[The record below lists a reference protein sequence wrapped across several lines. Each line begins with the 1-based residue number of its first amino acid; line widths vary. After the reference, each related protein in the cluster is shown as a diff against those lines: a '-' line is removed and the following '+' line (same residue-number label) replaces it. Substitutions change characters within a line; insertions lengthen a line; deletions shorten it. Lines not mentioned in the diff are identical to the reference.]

1 MSVCMGCLKKI
12 ENGTYCNVCL
22 RKMFNGK
29 SPTLALKRSE
39 FQIIRYQKIDHFS
52 ISGVQDKISLKLS
65 GKNLVPTS
73 SEGEY
78 ILKPISQD
86 KVLQLQNDI
95 SANEHLTMQIAKQVF
110 KIRTA
115 ENALID
121 FADNESA
128 YITRRF
134 DRIGTEKLRQED
146 FCQIGGFSPE
156 TDGPNFK
163 YETSYEEIGQ
173 IVFDHCAA
181 PKIEIEKLYK
191 LILFNYIFGNGDAH
205 LKNFSLIETIDG
217 DFVLSPAYDLL
228 NTNIHFPN
236 ESRMALDL
244 FKDHETKH
252 YKINAFYGFEDFMK
266 LGEFYGIKS
275 IRVKKMII
283 EFANKREN
291 VEKLI
296 SQSFLSP
303 KCKEKY
309 LGIYLDRLKAII
321 DKT

>member
-1 MSVCMGCLKKI
+1 MSVCMGCLKQI
-12 ENGTYCNVCL
+12 EKGIYCNVCL
-22 RKMFNGK
+22 RKMFKGR
-29 SPTLALKRSE
+29 SPVLALKSSD

-65 GKNLVPTS
+65 GENLIPTT

-86 KVLQLQNDI
+86 NVPQLQNDI
-95 SANEHLTMQIAKQVF
+95 SANEHLTMQIAKQIF
-110 KIRTA
+110 KILTA

-121 FADNESA
+121 FIDNESA

-146 FCQIGGFSPE
+146 FCQIGGISPE

-163 YETSYEEIGQ
+163 YETSYEEMGKI
-173 IVFDHCAA
+173 ILDNCAA

-205 LKNFSLIETIDG
+205 LKNFSLIETING

-244 FKDHETKH
+244 FKDFETEH
-252 YKINAFYGFEDFMK
+252 FKINAFYGFEDFMK

-275 IRVKKMII
+275 IRVKKMIL
-283 EFANKREN
+283 EFPNKRER

-296 SQSFLSP
+296 LQSFLSP

-309 LGIYLDRLKAII
+309 LDTYLDRLKAITEI
-321 DKT
+321 P